1 MSSEIS
7 QKQKQELVKLLTTIS
22 RQCELEAL
30 GIVTT
35 EGLHLAFF
43 VQAGD
48 PDLLSAISAAVIAT
62 GEMVTS
68 RMQHGKLESLLIRGE
83 MGFTILAS
91 AGEHI
96 LIGASKEIHAI
107 GLTLNTIRDN
117 AEPLT
122 KILGT

>member
-1 MSSEIS
+1 MSTEIS
-7 QKQKQELVKLLTTIS
+7 QKQKQELVKLLTSIS
-22 RQCELEAL
+22 KQSELEAL

-35 EGLHLAFF
+35 DGIALAFF

-68 RMQHGKLESLLIRGE
+68 RMKHGDLQTMLIRGE
-83 MGFTILAS
+83 IGFTILAS
-91 AGEHI
+91 AGDHI

-107 GLTLNTIRDN
+107 GLTLNTIRDY

-122 KILGT
+122 NILSS